1 MKIWLLAL
9 ALVVFAFTGACA
21 AKFTEN
27 VVAQVFDQNWR
38 PVEGADVYVDYQLNA
53 VDGYI
58 KTLKV
63 ESEDG
68 ISGNNEG

>member
-1 MKIWLLAL
+1 MKDLGGREA
-9 ALVVFAFTGACA
+9 
-21 AKFTEN
+21 E
-27 VVAQVFDQNWR
+27 
-38 PVEGADVYVDYQLNA
+38 EGISSIGH

-68 ISGNNEG
+68 ISGNNKG